1 MAQRNDIIVRV
12 GVGEVF
18 AMVVAEGSSW
28 NPDVAKDIINRTDEL
43 WQNTIEAAVE
53 AGLIDIGTGISPLD
67 DEDDDDDE
75 FFSDLDDLF
84 SDKEV
89 D

>member
-28 NPDVAKDIINRTDEL
+28 NPDVARDIINRTDEL
-43 WQNTIEAAVE
+43 WRNTIESAVD
-53 AGLIDIGTGISPLD
+53 AGLIDIGTPAVPLD
-67 DEDDDDDE
+67 DDDDDE
-75 FFSDLDDLF
+75 FFSDIDDLF